1 MDVTKAL
8 KMAMVNRNMKQGEVA
23 NSFYSSETNSNIKNT
38 FSNLMRR
45 NDYKLKDIVKI
56 ANVLD
61 YDVKLQLVDKNTG
74 KIIDVE

>member
-8 KMAMVNRNMKQGEVA
+8 KMAMVNRNTKQVDVA
-23 NSFYSSETNSNIKNT
+23 DRFYSSETNSNSKNT
-38 FSNLMRR
+38 FNNLMRR

-56 ANVLD
+56 ANILD